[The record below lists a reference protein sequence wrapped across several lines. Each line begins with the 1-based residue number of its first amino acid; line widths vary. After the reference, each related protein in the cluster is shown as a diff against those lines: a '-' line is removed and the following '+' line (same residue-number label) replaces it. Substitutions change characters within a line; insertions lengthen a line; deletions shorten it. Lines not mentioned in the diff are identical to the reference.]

1 MSLWA
6 DIATIQ
12 VALDVANSPSDG
24 GELKAVRRKE
34 VATLSDSVGGFGLV
48 RPLYY
53 QHGAGVRELFCPS
66 DLSDSR
72 PG

>member
-12 VALDVANSPSDG
+12 VALDVANSPRDG

-34 VATLSDSVGGFGLV
+34 VATLSDS
-48 RPLYY
+48 
-53 QHGAGVRELFCPS
+53 
-66 DLSDSR
+66 R